1 MLERLLTRF
10 VERLAD
16 RTGDSLDR
24 AIPIAAQAFGARL
37 AERFADKVNESGT
50 DAASL
55 TRDLPVVGDL
65 LAVLRRI
72 GQR

>member
-24 AIPIAAQAFGARL
+24 AIPVAAQAFGARL
-37 AERFADKVNESGT
+37 ADRFADKVNESDDT
-50 DAASL
+50 SL
-55 TRDLPVVGDL
+55 TRDMPFVGDL